1 MTIIR
6 ATTEH
11 LEYLVPLFDAYRVFY
26 RQPSDVQAAKQF
38 IKERL
43 DKQDSVIYI
52 ANVNQVAVGF
62 MQLYYLFSS
71 VSMQPVY
78 LLNDLYIDVN
88 YRNQNIGTALINE
101 AKKLCRMKEFKGLI
115 IQTENTNPA
124 QYLYQ
129 RQGFVKDEDLTFF
142 WKAN

>member
-1 MTIIR
+1 
-6 ATTEH
+6 
-11 LEYLVPLFDAYRVFY
+11 
-26 RQPSDVQAAKQF
+26 
-38 IKERL
+38 
-43 DKQDSVIYI
+43 
-52 ANVNQVAVGF
+52 
-62 MQLYYLFSS
+62 
-71 VSMQPVY
+71 MQPVY

-101 AKKLCRMKEFKGLI
+101 AKNLCRIKEFKGLI